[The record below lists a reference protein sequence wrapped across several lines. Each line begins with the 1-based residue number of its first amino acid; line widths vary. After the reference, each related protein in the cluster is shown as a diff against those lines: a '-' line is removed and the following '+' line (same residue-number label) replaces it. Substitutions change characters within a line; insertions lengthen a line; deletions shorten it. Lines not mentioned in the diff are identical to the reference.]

1 MMHYYHLSAKIIA
14 RSGGRSAVAAAAYRS
29 RSILYDTRQDL
40 SFDYI
45 YRRDL
50 AHSEILL
57 PYNAPSRFAHR
68 AALWNEAENLEKRS
82 DAQLAREIELALP
95 AELTLEQ
102 NKELVKEFVQRNF
115 VDHGMIADIN
125 IHNKKYNPHAH
136 ILLTL
141 RAVTKDGFGEKV
153 RAWNANS
160 KLFHWREEWAKIQDE
175 NLLTL
180 EQRVRP

>member
-1 MMHYYHLSAKIIA
+1 MASYHLSAKIIT
-14 RSGGRSAVAAAAYRS
+14 RSGGRSSVAAAAYRS
-29 RSILYDTRQDL
+29 RSILYDTRQEL
-40 SFDYI
+40 TFDYT
-45 YRRDL
+45 YRKDL

-68 AALWNEAENLEKRS
+68 ATLWNEVENLEKRS
-82 DAQLAREIELALP
+82 DAQLAREIELALL
-95 AELTLEQ
+95 ADLTLEQ
-102 NKELVKEFVQRNF
+102 NIELVREFVRGNF
-115 VDHGMIADIN
+115 VDQGMIADIN

-160 KLFHWREEWAKIQDE
+160 KLFHWHEEWAKIQNE

-180 EQRVRP
+180 QQRLRE